1 MAEQK
6 TCRHLAIIMDGNGRW
21 AKAQGK
27 PRVAGHQEGM
37 ENVRRI
43 ALAASAMGVKVLT
56 LYAFSTENWARP
68 KQEVAFLM
76 NLPVRFFNHYM
87 PMLMENQIKVNIM
100 GFMDRLPQKT
110 LAVVEKAQE
119 QTKNNTGMV
128 LNFAFNYGSR
138 AEITAACRKLAARC
152 AAGELEPA
160 AITEDMISQELMTG
174 KFGDLANPDLL
185 IRTSGEQRL
194 SNFLLWQL
202 AYSEFYFTDK
212 YWPDFDKA
220 DLAAAISAF
229 EKRDRRF
236 GKI

>member
-1 MAEQK
+1 MAEK
-6 TCRHLAIIMDGNGRW
+6 VCRHLAIIMDGNGRW
-21 AKAQGK
+21 AKRQGK

-43 ALAASAMGVKVLT
+43 ALAASSLGVKILT

-87 PMLMENQIKVNIM
+87 PMLMENQIRVNVM
-100 GFMDRLPQKT
+100 GFTDKLPAKT

-119 QTKNNTGMV
+119 ETKNNTGMV

-138 AEITAACRKLAARC
+138 AELTAAARKLAILAK
-152 AAGELEPA
+152 AGSLDPA
-160 AITEDMISQELMTG
+160 EIDEDLISQNLMTG
-174 KFGDLANPDLL
+174 QFGELADPDLL

-212 YWPDFDKA
+212 YWPDFTEA
-220 DLAAAISAF
+220 DLKTAISAF

>member
-138 AEITAACRKLAARC
+138 AELTAACRKLAARC

>member
-1 MAEQK
+1 MAEHQ
-6 TCRHLAIIMDGNGRW
+6 CRHLAIIMDGNGRW

-43 ALAASAMGVKVLT
+43 ALVASAMGVKILT

-87 PMLMENQIKVNIM
+87 PMLMENQIRVNVM
-100 GFMDRLPQKT
+100 GFTDKLPAKT
-110 LAVVEKAQE
+110 LAVVKKAQE
-119 QTKNNTGMV
+119 ETKDNTGMV

-138 AEITAACRKLAARC
+138 AEITAAAKKLAVLAK
-152 AAGELEPA
+152 AGSLDPA
-160 AITEDMISQELMTG
+160 KIDEDLISKELMTG
-174 KFGDLANPDLL
+174 QFGELSDPDLL

-212 YWPDFDKA
+212 YWPDFTKE
-220 DLAAAISAF
+220 DLKTAISAF
-229 EKRDRRF
+229 EQRARRF

>member
-1 MAEQK
+1 MVNK
-6 TCRHLAIIMDGNGRW
+6 HCCHLAIIMDGNGRW
-21 AKAQGK
+21 AKRQGK

-43 ALAASAMGVKVLT
+43 ALAASRMGIKILT

-87 PMLMENQIKVNIM
+87 PLLMENQIKVNIM
-100 GFMDRLPQKT
+100 GFTDKLPART

-119 QTKNNTGMV
+119 ETKANTGMV

-138 AEITAACRKLAARC
+138 AEITAAVRKLAQKAVT
-152 AAGELEPA
+152 GEVEPDQ
-160 AITEDMISQELMTG
+160 ITADLVSQELMTG
-174 KFGDLANPDLL
+174 KFGDLSDPDLL
-185 IRTSGEQRL
+185 IRTSGEQRI

-212 YWPDFDKA
+212 YWPDFNEV
-220 DLAAAISAF
+220 DLKQAIAAF
-229 EKRDRRF
+229 EQRDRRF

>member
-43 ALAASAMGVKVLT
+43 ALVASAMGVKILT

-100 GFMDRLPQKT
+100 GFTDRLPQKT
-110 LAVVEKAQE
+110 LAAVKKAQE

-138 AEITAACRKLAARC
+138 AELTAACRKLAARA
-152 AAGELEPA
+152 AAGVIEPS

-174 KFGDLANPDLL
+174 KFGELADPDLL